1 MAERTEFLFGTKRY
15 LSNVSPAPPQ
25 GHTNIVW
32 QSDGENI
39 SAHIADGGGG
49 GSQTPWLQ
57 DIDGAGHSAFNVAGL
72 ELREVYP
79 AVTFAKPDGISAF
92 NLESTGDLLRV
103 SRFDSEGNYAGV
115 PFQIDRMTGRVSLD
129 GILDMGRKAI
139 QEVTG
144 ITTANRAVGSSSASS
159 ALEIRERNYGG
170 AQTTAE
176 SPRISFTHYQRAAA
190 VQFGFDGVSGL
201 RTFDEAGTGHCSF
214 SAGKITSNASVVL
227 RTHGSSYVGFNAE
240 YTDAWRYSSNG
251 PAGVIMTLNNVF
263 ALYTA
268 PPGTAG
274 AVANVN
280 PAFTDD
286 GANFTFSRALLIN
299 SPAYVMGSNA
309 VTLNAVYNSGWKYA
323 GPGTHPALAMYA
335 DAGSN
340 RVTVMC
346 ASAGAAGTAISFPAV
361 AHFYQNAFQVMVPL
375 ILSGLPTSA
384 SGLSSGSVWRD
395 AAAGNVLKMVP

>member
-1 MAERTEFLFGTKRY
+1 MATFINYNDATPAAPSGYVNVKWQKDAAA
-15 LSNVSPAPPQ
+15 NVSAYVPVGA
-25 GHTNIVW
+25 
-32 QSDGENI
+32 
-39 SAHIADGGGG
+39 
-49 GSQTPWLQ
+49 GSSFQTPWLQ
-57 DIDGAGHSAFNVAGL
+57 DVDADNFSLVDANSVRFRNANGERIRLYDSGGINHAFGVESGTMYQQVATNSVHRWYVGAA
-72 ELREVYP
+72 
-79 AVTFAKPDGISAF
+79 PDG
-92 NLESTGDLLRV
+92 
-103 SRFDSEGNYAGV
+103 
-115 PFQIDRMTGRVSLD
+115 
-129 GILDMGRKAI
+129 
-139 QEVTG
+139 
-144 ITTANRAVGSSSASS
+144 
-159 ALEIRERNYGG
+159 
-170 AQTTAE
+170 
-176 SPRISFTHYQRAAA
+176 
-190 VQFGFDGVSGL
+190 GVSTKMELGWNLGL
-201 RTFDEAGTGHCSF
+201 
-214 SAGKITSNASVVL
+214 KNTSLVL
-227 RTHGSSYVGFNAE
+227 RTYGAFVGFNAE

-286 GANFTFSRALLIN
+286 GANFTLSRALLIN

-309 VTLNAVYNSGWKYA
+309 VALNAVYNSGWKYA

-361 AHFYQNAFQVMVPL
+361 AHFHQNAFQVMVPL

-384 SGLSSGSVWRD
+384 SGLASGSVWRD